1 MGKYEALFNFAA
13 KAGALEGYV
22 YEREKLEPLDNWAA
36 NIEKM
41 YAGLTDDIKRDI
53 SSEFR
58 YVLTRTISCGEK
70 FLNDEVKARLN
81 NLLLAD

>member
-22 YEREKLEPLDNWAA
+22 YEREKLEPLDNWVA

-41 YAGLTDDIKRDI
+41 HASLADDIKRDI
-53 SSEFR
+53 RNEFR
-58 YVLTRTISCGEK
+58 SVLTRTISYGEK
-70 FLNDEVKARLN
+70 FLNDEIKAKLN